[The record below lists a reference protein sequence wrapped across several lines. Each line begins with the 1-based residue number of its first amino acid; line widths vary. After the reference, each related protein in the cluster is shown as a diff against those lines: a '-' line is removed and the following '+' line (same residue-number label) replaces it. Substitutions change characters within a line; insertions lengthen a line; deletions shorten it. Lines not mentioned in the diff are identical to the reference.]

1 MIQSNE
7 WRGNMTYIITIIM
20 LMIGYYTLTFGISLW
35 RDDKNKLGSIGAI
48 IIALAGTLVPVVEL
62 FLKM

>member
-1 MIQSNE
+1 MV
-7 WRGNMTYIITIIM
+7 YIVTIVM

-48 IIALAGTLVPVVEL
+48 IIAVAGTLIPVVEL
-62 FLKM
+62 FIKM